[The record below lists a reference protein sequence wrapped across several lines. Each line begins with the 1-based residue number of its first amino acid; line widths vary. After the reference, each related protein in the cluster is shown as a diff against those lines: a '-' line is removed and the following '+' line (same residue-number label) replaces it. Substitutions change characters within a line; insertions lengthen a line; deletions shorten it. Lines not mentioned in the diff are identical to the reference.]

1 MTAAWSLLDPV
12 SDTAERGNGGPSA
25 GLFARNLTARLDG
38 PEGRFVLRIDS
49 FTIGPGEV
57 KALTGES
64 GSGKTLV
71 LELLGLMRE
80 PCDAA
85 AHYTWTP
92 AGQGQPASLD
102 LARLWSAG
110 PRSAELACTRGRLFG
125 FVPQTGGL
133 LPYLTVRENIALPQR
148 LAACLDAELAD
159 TLMEHLDLHA
169 HAAMMP
175 GQLSL
180 GQRQRVAVARALAHR
195 PAVVIAD
202 EPTASLDPE
211 NSDRVL
217 RLLLDAARITNAAVL
232 VSSHEIDRLD
242 RFGVPRCAL
251 RVSRDGKDTV
261 STLEMQVTGA
271 QR

>member
-1 MTAAWSLLDPV
+1 MTAAGSLLDPAP
-12 SDTAERGNGGPSA
+12 DTAERGDGGPGA
-25 GLFARNLTARLDG
+25 GLVARNLTARLDG
-38 PEGRFVLRIDS
+38 PEGRFLLRIDS
-49 FTIGPGEV
+49 FTTGPGEV
-57 KALTGES
+57 MALTGES

-71 LELLGLMRE
+71 LELLGLMRA
-80 PCDAA
+80 PRDAA

-92 AGQGQPASLD
+92 AGQGKPASLD
-102 LARLWSAG
+102 LAQLWSAG
-110 PRSAELACTRGRLFG
+110 PRSAELARTRGRLFG

-133 LPYLTVRENIALPQR
+133 LPYLTVRENIALQQR
-148 LAACLDAELAD
+148 LAGCPDADLAD
-159 TLMEHLDLHA
+159 TLMEQLDLRA
-169 HAAMMP
+169 HAAVMP
-175 GQLSL
+175 GQLSV

-217 RLLLDAARITNAAVL
+217 RMLLDAARITNAAVL

-251 RVSRDGKDTV
+251 RVSRDGNDTV
-261 STLEMQVTGA
+261 STLDTQGTGDRA
-271 QR
+271 